1 MDLPELRNH
10 LAKFLRNAEL
20 AAAAA
25 VCKSWHETF
34 TPHLYREIQWTE
46 YTRNPSRQAIETNAQ
61 HIRSLFIHTEPW
73 DFPVEALTKVQ
84 DVFLGFRVQR
94 LETWERLA
102 TLLRQNA
109 EMETVTA
116 ATFGRESLME
126 EFMSVLASGCPKLH
140 TLVSNFDELD
150 ENCTAYLLDASV
162 RVKALSLCDVELVPP
177 DSLDRWPVF
186 PYLEHL
192 ELTIHVGLSADQQCE
207 VMRRSPQLR
216 FLAWYLDCGKTSIS
230 PLSGIIADH
239 CRHLHELEL
248 IDGKLSDRE
257 IGQILDS
264 FQRLTKLILVDSEF
278 HSKAQ
283 RALTRHCP
291 HLKELDVRR
300 CYGTTGAMTQ
310 QIMTSCPELVH
321 LYTERLD
328 AQDILGSA
336 TLTHVDDMEE
346 KKENTHPPVQDWVC
360 TGLRT
365 LSTFIGG
372 LEGKPQAWH
381 RMVMRQLASLRKLES
396 FTIGIASFNKDKLS
410 PRDGLDLRLQAG
422 LDSLHGLSIQEFNFD
437 GLWQQMEEHDVRWL
451 TEAWPRLSS
460 VVGMMHHDPTRRI
473 ELQRIL
479 RARNIN
485 IRKL

>member
-20 AAAAA
+20 AAATA
-25 VCKSWHETF
+25 VCKSWYETF
-34 TPHLYREIQWTE
+34 TPHLYREIQWTD
-46 YTRNPSRQAIETNAQ
+46 YTRNPSRQAIEANAQ
-61 HIRSLFIHTEPW
+61 HIRSLFIHAAPW
-73 DFPVEALTKVQ
+73 GFPLEALTKVQ
-84 DVFLGFRVQR
+84 AIFLGFRVQG
-94 LETWERLA
+94 LETWRRLA
-102 TLLRQNA
+102 TLLKQNP
-109 EMETVTA
+109 EMESVTV
-116 ATFGRESLME
+116 ATFGRESLIE
-126 EFMSVLASGCPKLH
+126 EFMSVLASACPKLH
-140 TLVSNFDELD
+140 TLVCNFDELD

-186 PYLEHL
+186 LYLEHL
-192 ELTIHVGLSADQQCE
+192 EMSIYVGLSPDQQCE

-216 FLAWYLDCGKTSIS
+216 TLGWYLDCGKTSIS
-230 PLSGIIADH
+230 PLKDIIADH

-257 IGQILDS
+257 ISQILDS
-264 FQRLTKLILVDSEF
+264 FQRLTKLRLVDSEF

-283 RALTRHCP
+283 QSLTRHHP
-291 HLKELDVRR
+291 HLKELDVGR
-300 CYGTTGAMTQ
+300 CRGTTSAMTQ
-310 QIMTSCPELVH
+310 QIMISCPELVH

-336 TLTHVDDMEE
+336 ALTHADDMGE
-346 KKENTHPPVQDWVC
+346 KKQETYPPVQDWVC

-365 LSTFIGG
+365 LSTFVGG

-396 FTIGIASFNKDKLS
+396 FIIGISSFNKDKLS

-422 LDSLHGLSIQEFNFD
+422 LNSLHGLSIQEFNFD
-437 GLWQQMEEHDVRWL
+437 GLWQQMEEHDVRWF

-460 VVGMMHHDPTRRI
+460 MLGMMHHDSERCI
-473 ELQRIL
+473 ELQTIL
-479 RARNIN
+479 QARNIT
-485 IRKL
+485 IRKY

>member
-10 LAKFLRNAEL
+10 LAKFLRNTEL
-20 AAAAA
+20 AVAAA

-34 TPHLYREIQWTE
+34 TPHLYCEIQWTE
-46 YTRNPSRQAIETNAQ
+46 YTRNPSRQAIEANAQ

-73 DFPVEALTKVQ
+73 DFPLEVLTKVQ

-94 LETWERLA
+94 LETWGRLA
-102 TLLRQNA
+102 TLLKQNP
-109 EMETVTA
+109 EMESLTA

-126 EFMSVLASGCPKLH
+126 EFMSALASACPKLH
-140 TLVSNFDELD
+140 TLISNFDELD
-150 ENCTAYLLDASV
+150 ENSTVYLLDASV

-186 PYLEHL
+186 PNLEHL
-192 ELTIHVGLSADQQCE
+192 EMSIHAGLSADQQCE

-216 FLAWYLDCGKTSIS
+216 FLGWYLDCGKTSIS

-248 IDGKLSDRE
+248 MDGKLSDRE
-257 IGQILDS
+257 ISQILDS
-264 FQRLTKLILVDSEF
+264 FQRLTKLRLVDSEF

-283 RALTRHCP
+283 QSLTRHHP
-291 HLKELDVRR
+291 HLKELDVGW
-300 CYGTTGAMTQ
+300 CHGTTGAMTQ

-336 TLTHVDDMEE
+336 LIHADDVEE
-346 KKENTHPPVQDWVC
+346 KKEKTHPPVQDWVC

-365 LSTFIGG
+365 LSTFVGG

-381 RMVMRQLASLRKLES
+381 RMVMRQLASLRKLET

-437 GLWQQMEEHDVRWL
+437 GLWQQMEEQDVRWF
-451 TEAWPRLSS
+451 TGAWPRLSS
-460 VVGMMHHDPTRRI
+460 MGGMMHHDPKLCT
-473 ELQRIL
+473 ELQTIL
-479 RARNIN
+479 QARNITF
-485 IRKL
+485 RKY